1 MKRSHAAAA
10 FVGALCMTAL
20 PALTSALADSTG
32 IGKGSPTAA
41 APVPLAKSMPPPPMA
56 AELSGTGK
64 VKFVAHNKS
73 RFKCWWG
80 GKLHAF
86 EISRTTQFR
95 RGDNPATVNDL
106 KTGETVTVQY
116 HDTVNAMV
124 ADVVVISPCTS
135 RHGRPPCR
143 P

>member
-10 FVGALCMTAL
+10 FVGVLCMSAL

-32 IGKGSPTAA
+32 IGKGSPSADAPAA
-41 APVPLAKSMPPPPMA
+41 MDKSMPPPPMMA

-80 GKLHAF
+80 GKLHTF

-95 RGDNPATVNDL
+95 RGTNPATVGDL
-106 KTGETVTVQY
+106 KTGETVEVQY
-116 HDTVNAMV
+116 HGAGATMT
-124 ADVVVISPCTS
+124 ADVVVISP
-135 RHGRPPCR
+135 
-143 P
+143 